1 VSSADIGL
9 PATTAV
15 RASPFQCKNGIVHI
29 LDKPIIQF
37 AAVGYQ
43 MTAGVLQLSSPGLC
57 LGLEGCSAGLGFGTN
72 CFDPIPANDS
82 HRWLRVAQVSK

>member
-1 VSSADIGL
+1 
-9 PATTAV
+9 
-15 RASPFQCKNGIVHI
+15 
-29 LDKPIIQF
+29 
-37 AAVGYQ
+37 